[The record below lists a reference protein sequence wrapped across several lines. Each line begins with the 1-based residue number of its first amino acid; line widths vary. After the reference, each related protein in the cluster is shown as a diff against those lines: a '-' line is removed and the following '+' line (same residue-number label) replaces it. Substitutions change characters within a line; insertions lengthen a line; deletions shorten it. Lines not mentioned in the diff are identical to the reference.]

1 MPSLSGTSWK
11 RSHPARRPLPPVHEH
26 SRKPASVLGRGEGS
40 SPGVQWWRTSL
51 APLVENGVAGSLETP
66 MRRWGNLLG
75 RRGRG
80 GFRVGG
86 VGGGRGIHFALAH
99 GHGVYEAEE
108 LFGGDGLRRA
118 ELLAAVPADEDGG
131 EGAVL
136 YPEPASG
143 GGGFIDAVLEEG
155 FRQEV
160 AVLAAGLPASEEVEL
175 AGVGL
180 VVCGG
185 GEDEEAARVWGAV
198 SAQDCSLARSSVLW
212 AAAA

>member
-1 MPSLSGTSWK
+1 MLSAASTTGLRIEMPSLSGTSWK
-11 RSHPARRPLPPVHEH
+11 RSHPERRPLPPVHEQFPQVRLCPGYR
-26 SRKPASVLGRGEGS
+26 RKVPAWVSSGEG
-40 SPGVQWWRTSL
+40 TSV
-51 APLVENGVAGSLETP
+51 APLVENRVAGRLEAP

-86 VGGGRGIHFALAH
+86 VGGGRGIHFASAH

-118 ELLAAVPADEDGG
+118 ELLAAIPADEEGG

-143 GGGFIDAVLEEG
+143 GGGFIGAVLEEG
-155 FRQEV
+155 FRQEI
-160 AVLAAGLPASEEVEL
+160 AVLEAGLPAS
-175 AGVGL
+175 
-180 VVCGG
+180 
-185 GEDEEAARVWGAV
+185 
-198 SAQDCSLARSSVLW
+198 
-212 AAAA
+212 